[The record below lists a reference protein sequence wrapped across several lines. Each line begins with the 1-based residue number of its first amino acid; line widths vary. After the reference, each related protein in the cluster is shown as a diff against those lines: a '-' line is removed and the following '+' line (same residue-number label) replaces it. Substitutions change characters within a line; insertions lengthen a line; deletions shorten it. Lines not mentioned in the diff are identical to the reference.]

1 MDIMVTYTFS
11 ETAFMGEYDNFTD
24 PSVPFDAICDDEELG
39 LQSFYSIVQPVLYS
53 IIFLLGLAGNGLMT
67 TVLLRRRRRL
77 RITEIYLL
85 HLAVTDLLLLLTF
98 PFEMIGVAVGWVFGD
113 FLCMTKGVLENLNLL
128 CGSFLLACI
137 GFDRY
142 LAIVHAI
149 PSMQSRRP
157 GKVHQVCAVLWFIC
171 LLLSTPNAVFL
182 SVAKRR
188 NSSLDC
194 YYYRYDIHAHNWV
207 LANRVLHHI
216 SFFFSLVVMSYC
228 YTVLVF
234 TLWKSPKREA
244 KKSAIRLAL
253 LVTLVFCVCWLPY
266 NVALLIR
273 TMVDLDVLTYD
284 SCRFLTLLN
293 QTATVTKSLG
303 LSHCCLNPFLYAFVG
318 AQFRSELVHLL
329 GKMGCGR
336 GGARSQGHSIASIS
350 ERTTTNSTTFI
361 Y

>member
-1 MDIMVTYTFS
+1 MNCTSS
-11 ETAFMGEYDNFTD
+11 EMTNLVRYNNYSDNC
-24 PSVPFDAICDDEELG
+24 SHVLCDDEELG
-39 LQSFYSIVQPVLYS
+39 LESFRSIVQPVLYS
-53 IIFLLGLAGNGLMT
+53 IIFLLGLTGNGLMT

-85 HLAVTDLLLLLTF
+85 YLAVADLMLLFIL
-98 PFEMIGVAVGWVFGD
+98 PFEMVDGVAGWVFGD
-113 FLCMTKGVLENLNLL
+113 FLCKAKGVLENLNLL
-128 CGSFLLACI
+128 CGSVLLACI

-157 GKVHQVCAVLWFIC
+157 GKVHQVCGVLWFIC
-171 LLLSTPNAVFL
+171 LLLSIPNAVFL
-182 SVAKRR
+182 SVAKFQ

-194 YYYRYDIHAHNWV
+194 YYYQFEIHAQNWV
-207 LANRVLHHI
+207 LANRVLHHVC
-216 SFFFSLVVMSYC
+216 FFFSLVVMSYC
-228 YTVLVF
+228 YRALVI

-244 KKSAIRLAL
+244 KKSAVRLAL

-266 NVALLIR
+266 NVAQLIQ
-273 TMVDLDVLTYD
+273 TMVDLDVLTYK
-284 SCRFLTLLN
+284 SCGFLTLLSE
-293 QTATVTKSLG
+293 TAVVTKSLG

-329 GKMGCGR
+329 VKMGCGR
-336 GGARSQGHSIASIS
+336 VCARGQGQSRPSIS
-350 ERTTTNSTTFI
+350 EGTTTNSTTFI